1 MMCHQMINER
11 HGLELDLT
19 KNWDIIV
26 EQVVD
31 QKKTSINWIGKPGWR
46 KSLNQAITHT
56 LDQKWRAVKAIIKSE
71 QQKYYGEEMIKAFRH
86 GGWVGTKLKNV
97 AASFD
102 TEGLLRAHARLDLS
116 VGFHVQETRPILLPR
131 KSEATKRLVQWTH
144 VKLGHWTSAAV
155 VTTVLRRRFWILSM
169 YEYVRGI
176 IRHCFECQCLN
187 NKPGRQKMGD
197 LPKQVVSYDKLEPFR
212 HVAMDF
218 AGPFKVRLNKI
229 LCKNYLL
236 VIVCRQL

>member
-1 MMCHQMINER
+1 
-11 HGLELDLT
+11 
-19 KNWDIIV
+19 
-26 EQVVD
+26 
-31 QKKTSINWIGKPGWR
+31 
-46 KSLNQAITHT
+46 
-56 LDQKWRAVKAIIKSE
+56 
-71 QQKYYGEEMIKAFRH
+71 
-86 GGWVGTKLKNV
+86 
-97 AASFD
+97 
-102 TEGLLRAHARLDLS
+102 
-116 VGFHVQETRPILLPR
+116 
-131 KSEATKRLVQWTH
+131 
-144 VKLGHWTSAAV
+144 
-155 VTTVLRRRFWILSM
+155 LRRRFWILSM

-236 VIVCRQL
+236 VIVCRQLRAVHLESTGSLDTGDLVLALLRFSARRRCPTTIRTDNEGSFESGRAEVLGQRSASINV